1 MNYVFVDFENGQE
14 IDLPPDR
21 ELPMALVLLVGE
33 KQRNLKTDLVEQL
46 LARSAHVQLVRMTV
60 SGRNALD
67 LTLACHLGRV
77 MAVNPSGYF
86 HIISKDKDFDALVS
100 HLKGQGHR
108 IARHDTF
115 AQLPFLRSAMPV
127 SKAPPEPSIAPMRNK
142 IEEFV
147 ASLQRN
153 SANRPKKSKT
163 LHTHLKS
170 HLGGILSDDEVA
182 ARLSAITRAHGIVID
197 GKGAVTY
204 PSSWSER
211 PTGSGS

>member
-21 ELPMALVLLVGE
+21 DLPMALVLLVGE
-33 KQRNLKTDLVEQL
+33 KQKSLKTDLVEQL

-67 LTLACHLGRV
+67 LALACHLGRV
-77 MAVNPSGYF
+77 MAVNPSGHF
-86 HIISKDKDFDALVS
+86 HIVSKDKDFDALVS

-115 AQLPFLRSAMPV
+115 AQLPFLRPTLPV
-127 SKAPPEPSIAPMRNK
+127 SKASSELTISPARK
-142 IEEFV
+142 KLEEFV
-147 ASLQRN
+147 ANLQRN
-153 SANRPKKSKT
+153 SANRPKKLKT

-170 HLGGILSDDEVA
+170 HLGGILTDEEVEA
-182 ARLSAITRAHGIVID
+182 NLTEITRSQGIVID
-197 GKGAVTY
+197 AKGAVTY
-204 PSSWSER
+204 PSCWSER
-211 PTGSGS
+211 PIG